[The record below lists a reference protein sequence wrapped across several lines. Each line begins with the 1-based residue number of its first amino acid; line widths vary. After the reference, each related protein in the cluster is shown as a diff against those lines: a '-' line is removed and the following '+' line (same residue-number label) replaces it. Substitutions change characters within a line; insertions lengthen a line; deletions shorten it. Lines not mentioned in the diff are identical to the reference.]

1 MQLWCK
7 DGVYNV
13 NFIQTVQIKIRTGC
27 NNLVLPNR
35 NTYLMGTEDVIN
47 IQGSNNFLCNCL
59 LVVEYF
65 TWLCP
70 GKSPG
75 KVVSLNP

>member
-7 DGVYNV
+7 DGVNNV
-13 NFIQTVQIKIRTGC
+13 NFLQTVQIKIRTGC

-47 IQGSNNFLCNCL
+47 IQGFQ
-59 LVVEYF
+59 
-65 TWLCP
+65 
-70 GKSPG
+70 
-75 KVVSLNP
+75 

>member
-7 DGVYNV
+7 DGVNNK

-47 IQGSNNFLCNCL
+47 IQGFPITFYVTACWWQNTLRGFAQERVQERL
-59 LVVEYF
+59 F
-65 TWLCP
+65 P
-70 GKSPG
+70 
-75 KVVSLNP
+75 